1 MNKDLLYP
9 LRCLHGRIYEW
20 QVQQTELM
28 QLVHDLKQ
36 PTDQKVY
43 LLGTPVHTNLGDS
56 AIVLAERI
64 FLEQCGFDR
73 EQIKEITTVEYNKAN
88 RHVLKHA
95 RANNRFLCCWP
106 GGGNMGDQWLWEET
120 FRRRAMEQLRG
131 NKMII
136 FPQTLYYTDTE
147 QGNLEKEHSVP
158 YYNRAEITLTA
169 RDMPSY
175 ERMVALYPNARVLA
189 VPDIVLSLRA
199 EDFGVQSQP
208 RESVALCFRRD
219 IECAVSDDLKS
230 KADEYLSAH
239 NIDHYVTD
247 THWRENVTKK
257 NRAECVTAKLEEF
270 AKAKL
275 VVTDRLHGMVF
286 SAITGTPCIVFN
298 NNNHKV
304 KGTYDW
310 ISYLPYIQFVES
322 FEEAEQ
328 YIPQMM
334 EMLNCEYDNKP
345 LQPYYQKLRDA
356 ICEGE

>member
-1 MNKDLLYP
+1 MLLTRY
-9 LRCLHGRIYEW
+9 
-20 QVQQTELM
+20 
-28 QLVHDLKQ
+28 LKQ

-56 AIVLAERI
+56 AIVLAERF
-64 FLEQCGFDR
+64 FLEQCGFDIK
-73 EQIKEITTVEYNKAN
+73 QIKEITTTEYDKATKQ
-88 RHVLKHA
+88 VMKYA
-95 RANNRFLCCWP
+95 CANNRFLCCWH
-106 GGGNMGDQWLWEET
+106 GGGNMGDQWIQEEL
-120 FRRRAMEQLRG
+120 FRRRAMEQLSP
-131 NKMII
+131 NKMVI

-147 QGNLEKEHSVP
+147 QGNLEKEHSVS
-158 YYNRAEITLTA
+158 YYDRTEITLTA

-189 VPDIVLSLRA
+189 VPDIVLSIKA
-199 EDFGVQSQP
+199 EDFGVKSQS
-208 RESVALCFRRD
+208 RKSVVLCFRRD
-219 IECAVSDDLKS
+219 IECAVSDDIKS
-230 KADEYLSAH
+230 KVVEYLSAH
-239 NIDHYVTD
+239 DIAYYVTD
-247 THWRENVTKK
+247 THWRENVTKE
-257 NRAECVTAKLEEF
+257 NRAECVMAKLEEF

-286 SAITGTPCIVFN
+286 SAITGTPCIVFD

-310 ISYLPYIQFVES
+310 ISYLPYIQFAES
-322 FEEAEQ
+322 FEEAKQ

-334 EMLNCEYDNKP
+334 ELSNCKYDNKP